1 MRKILIFALMAAL
14 AVTLSFGQLGTDVY
28 VGYNLGIKT
37 MAQESD
43 DVKFFQNSEGFTGS
57 ASQTTSFI
65 DLGLL
70 VDYEIAD
77 GFSIGGGIGG
87 VMPIMGNVSYS
98 TGGATNTSMSFAL
111 DGIIGVNYTYPLEP
125 VMLKADLIGGVSFL
139 NLNQMGY
146 MVKAKFGIGYDVGA
160 LTVSLGAGYE
170 LRNYSIKPSS
180 TEADAKPGTLSFN
193 SIPIELGIT
202 LRF

>member
-1 MRKILIFALMAAL
+1 MKKFLILMLMVTMAI
-14 AVTLSFGQLGTDVY
+14 TLSFGQLGTDVY

-37 MAQESD
+37 MTAGST
-43 DVKFFQNSEGFTGS
+43 DVTFFQNDTEFTGQ
-57 ASQTTSFI
+57 ASQSTSFI

-77 GFSIGGGIGG
+77 GFSIGAGVGGA
-87 VMPIMGNVSYS
+87 VPIMNTISYR
-98 TGGATNTSMSFAL
+98 TGGSTDTAKAAQYAL
-111 DGIIGVNYTYPLEP
+111 DGIIGVNYSYPLEP

-139 NLNQMGY
+139 DLNHMGY
-146 MVKAKFGIGYDVGA
+146 MVKAKFGIGYDIGGF
-160 LTVSLGAGYE
+160 TISLGAGYE
-170 LRNYSIKPSS
+170 LRNYTIKLA
-180 TEADAKPGTLSFN
+180 EAVGTPGALSFN

>member
-14 AVTLSFGQLGTDVY
+14 AITLSFGQLGTDVY

-43 DVKFFQNSEGFTGS
+43 DVKFFQNSVSFSGS

-87 VMPIMGNVSYS
+87 AMPIMGNVSYS
-98 TGGATNTSMSFAL
+98 SGDATNTAISFAL

-125 VMLKADLIGGVSFL
+125 VMLKADLIGGISFL

-170 LRNYSIKPSS
+170 LRNYSIKPGADQ
-180 TEADAKPGTLSFN
+180 ADAKPGTLSFN

>member
-1 MRKILIFALMAAL
+1 MKKFLILTLMAL
-14 AVTLSFGQLGTDVY
+14 VAVSLSFGQLGTDVY

-37 MAQESD
+37 NAVESD
-43 DVKFFQNSEGFTGS
+43 DVKFFQNGNGFTGA
-57 ASQTTSFI
+57 ASQSTSFI

-87 VMPIMGNVSYS
+87 AIPIMGKISYN
-98 TGGATNTSMSFAL
+98 TGGSASETAMTYAL
-111 DGIIGVNYTYPLEP
+111 DGIIGVNYSYPLEP

-139 NLNQMGY
+139 DLNHMGY
-146 MVKAKFGIGYDVGA
+146 MVKAKFGIGYDIGGF
-160 LTVSLGAGYE
+160 TISLGAGYE
-170 LRNYSIKPSS
+170 LRNYTIKPS
-180 TEADAKPGTLSFN
+180 EADGTAGALSFN

>member
-1 MRKILIFALMAAL
+1 MKKILILTLL
-14 AVTLSFGQLGTDVY
+14 AVTAMTLSFGQLGTDIY

-37 MAQESD
+37 MTTEST
-43 DVKFFQNSEGFTGS
+43 DVSFFQNDSQFSGA
-57 ASQTTSFI
+57 ASQSTSFI

-87 VMPIMGNVSYS
+87 AIPIMNNISYQ
-98 TGGATNTSMSFAL
+98 TGSASDTLKAAQYAL
-111 DGIIGVNYTYPLEP
+111 DGIIGVNYSYPLEP

-139 NLNQMGY
+139 DLNHMGY
-146 MVKAKFGIGYDVGA
+146 LVKAKFGIGYDIGGF
-160 LTVSLGAGYE
+160 TISLGAGYE
-170 LRNYSIKPSS
+170 LRNYTIKPSES
-180 TEADAKPGTLSFN
+180 GGSPGSLSFN

>member
-1 MRKILIFALMAAL
+1 MKKILILALL
-14 AVTLSFGQLGTDVY
+14 AITAMTLSFGQLGTDIY

-37 MAQESD
+37 MTTAST
-43 DVKFFQNSEGFTGS
+43 DVSFFQNDSQFTGA
-57 ASQTTSFI
+57 ASQSTSFI

-77 GFSIGGGIGG
+77 GFSIGGGVGG
-87 VMPIMGNVSYS
+87 AIPIMGNISYQ
-98 TGGATNTSMSFAL
+98 TGSASDTLKAAQYAL
-111 DGIIGVNYTYPLEP
+111 DGIIGVNYSYPLEP

-139 NLNQMGY
+139 DLNHMGY
-146 MVKAKFGIGYDVGA
+146 LVKAKFGIGYDIGGF
-160 LTVSLGAGYE
+160 TISLGAGYE
-170 LRNYSIKPSS
+170 LRNYTIKPAESGGS
-180 TEADAKPGTLSFN
+180 PGSLSFN

>member
-1 MRKILIFALMAAL
+1 MKKFLILTLMAMM

-37 MAQESD
+37 TATESD
-43 DVKFFQNSEGFTGS
+43 DVKFFQDGTGFTGA
-57 ASQTTSFI
+57 ASQSTSFI

-77 GFSIGGGIGG
+77 GFSLGGGVGG
-87 VMPIMGNVSYS
+87 AVPIMGKVSYL
-98 TGGATNTSMSFAL
+98 TGGASETAMTYAL
-111 DGIIGVNYTYPLEP
+111 DGIIGVNYSYPLEP
-125 VMLKADLIGGVSFL
+125 VMLKANLIGGVSFL
-139 NLNQMGY
+139 DLNHMGY
-146 MVKAKFGIGYDVGA
+146 MVKAKFGIGYDIGGF
-160 LTVSLGAGYE
+160 TISLGAGYE
-170 LRNYSIKPSS
+170 LRNYTIKP
-180 TEADAKPGTLSFN
+180 TEADGTPGALSFN